1 MLCDV
6 SLTTVKYGV
15 KILRILVDAMGG
27 DYAPDAIVNGSIDA
41 VKMHDGFD
49 ISLIGDRDQIERIL
63 QSRNFR
69 SPRIEVIH
77 AKEVITND
85 DVPTRA
91 IRSKKNSSMVVGF
104 NMLKEKKGDVFI
116 SAGSTGALLT
126 GALFILGR
134 LKGVDRPALGAVIPT
149 KAGKCL
155 LIDAGLNTTCK
166 PVNYIQFGV
175 FGSAYMKGLLKKENP
190 RVGLVNMGTEAKK
203 GTEILKQAYTML
215 KSTNLNF
222 VGNIE
227 GKDIPLGNVD
237 VAVCDGYV
245 GNVMLKFLEGTGS
258 FFSGFLKG
266 MFTKNIFS
274 KISTLFVM
282 QDMKAFK
289 KMMDPSEDGGAPI
302 LGVDGI
308 VIKSH
313 GNSNDKTI
321 RNVILKAFNLANSSV
336 FDEIRNSVENM
347 EVNIDGEKKR
357 RERKRWN
364 FRYRKLR
371 PRKDFD

>member
-1 MLCDV
+1 
-6 SLTTVKYGV
+6 
-15 KILRILVDAMGG
+15 LRILVDAMGG
-27 DYAPDAIVNGSIDA
+27 DYAPDSIVNGSIDA
-41 VKMHDGFD
+41 LKVQDGFD
-49 ISLIGDRDQIERIL
+49 IALIGDKYQIERL
-63 QSRNFR
+63 LKKRNFESTR
-69 SPRIEVIH
+69 LEVIH
-77 AKEVITND
+77 TKEVITND

-104 NMLKEKKGDVFI
+104 NMLKERKGDVFL

-149 KAGKCL
+149 KSGKCL

-166 PVNYIQFGV
+166 PINYVQFGI
-175 FGSAYMKGLLKKENP
+175 FGSAYMRGLYGKDNP

-215 KSTNLNF
+215 KSADLNF

-227 GKDIPLGNVD
+227 GKDIPLGEVD

-258 FFSGFLKG
+258 FFSGLLKG
-266 MFTKNIFS
+266 MFKRNIFS
-274 KISTLFVM
+274 KISTLFVIK
-282 QDMKAFK
+282 DMKAFK
-289 KMMDPSEDGGAPI
+289 KMMDPSEDGGAPV
-302 LGVDGI
+302 LGVNGI
-308 VIKSH
+308 VVKSH

-321 RNVILKAFNLANSSV
+321 RNVILKAKNIADSSV
-336 FDEIRNSVENM
+336 FNEIKDSVENM
-347 EVNIDGEKKR
+347 EVNTDGKKTK

-364 FRYRKLR
+364 FRHRKLR
-371 PRKDFD
+371 PRKDID

>member
-1 MLCDV
+1 
-6 SLTTVKYGV
+6 
-15 KILRILVDAMGG
+15 MGG
-27 DYAPDAIVNGSIDA
+27 DNAPDAIVNGSIDA
-41 VKMHDGFD
+41 IKMQDGFD
-49 ISLIGDRDQIERIL
+49 ITLIGDKEQIEEIL
-63 QSRNFR
+63 KKRNFSSKR
-69 SPRIEVIH
+69 LEVVH
-77 AKEVITND
+77 SKEVITND

-104 NMLKEKKGDVFI
+104 NMLKEKKGDVFL
-116 SAGSTGALLT
+116 SAGNTGALLT

-134 LKGVDRPALGAVIPT
+134 LKGVDRPALGAVVPT
-149 KAGKCL
+149 KTGKCL
-155 LIDAGLNTTCK
+155 LIDAGLNTVCK
-166 PVNYIQFGV
+166 PINYLQFGF
-175 FGSAYMKGLLKKENP
+175 FGSTYMKGLFNIENP

-203 GTEILKQAYTML
+203 GTEILKQAYTKL

-258 FFSGFLKG
+258 FFSGLLKG
-266 MFTKNIFS
+266 MFKRNIFS

-282 QDMKAFK
+282 KDMKAFK
-289 KMMDPSEDGGAPI
+289 KMLDPSEDGGAPI
-302 LGVDGI
+302 LGIDGI

-313 GNSNDKTI
+313 GNSNSKTI
-321 RNVILKAFNLANSSV
+321 RNVILKACKLAESSV
-336 FDEIRNSVENM
+336 FDEIKNCVENM
-347 EVNIDGEKKR
+347 EVAVDGEKSQ
-357 RERKRWN
+357 RERKRWH

-371 PRKDFD
+371 PRKDFDQLRS

>member
-1 MLCDV
+1 M
-6 SLTTVKYGV
+6 K
-15 KILRILVDAMGG
+15 ILVDAMGG

-41 VKMHDGFD
+41 VKMRDGFELA
-49 ISLIGDRDQIERIL
+49 LIGDREQIERIL
-63 QSRNFR
+63 DKRNFK
-69 SPRIEVIH
+69 SDRIEVIH

-91 IRSKKNSSMVVGF
+91 IRRKKNSSMVVGF
-104 NMLKEKKGDVFI
+104 NMLKEGKGDAFL

-134 LKGVDRPALGAVIPT
+134 LKGVDRPALGAMIPT

-166 PVNYIQFGV
+166 PINYIQFGI
-175 FGSAYMKGLLKKENP
+175 FGSAYMKGLFNMDNP

-203 GTEILKQAYTML
+203 GTEILKQAYSLL
-215 KSTNLNF
+215 KSSDLNF

-258 FFSGFLKG
+258 FFAGFLKG
-266 MFTKNIFS
+266 MLTKNIFS

-282 QDMKAFK
+282 KDMKAFK
-289 KMMDPSEDGGAPI
+289 KMIDPSEDGGAPV
-302 LGVDGI
+302 LGVNGL

-313 GNSNDKTI
+313 GNSDEKTI
-321 RNVILKAFNLANSSV
+321 RNVIFKTLNLANSSV
-336 FDEIRNSVENM
+336 FDEIRNSVEKM
-347 EVNIDGEKKR
+347 EVAVDGEKTK
-357 RERKRWN
+357 RERKRWH

-371 PRKDFD
+371 PRKNFDQLRP